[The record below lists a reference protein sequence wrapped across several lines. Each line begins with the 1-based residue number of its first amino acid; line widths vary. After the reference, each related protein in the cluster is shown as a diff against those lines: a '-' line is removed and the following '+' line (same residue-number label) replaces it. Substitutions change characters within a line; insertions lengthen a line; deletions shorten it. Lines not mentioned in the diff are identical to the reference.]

1 MINTHYQK
9 QFKNRG
15 EDYYRTDTDDK
26 NSDYIKKTEGNN
38 TGSSYTTHTRG
49 WQLRIIW
56 QTLRVNNTGL
66 YNRHWTDRE
75 LTIQDYKTHQGN
87 NYK

>member
-49 WQLRIIW
+49 
-56 QTLRVNNTGL
+56 
-66 YNRHWTDRE
+66 
-75 LTIQDYKTHQGN
+75 
-87 NYK
+87 